1 MRRAHDLETRQET
14 SISIMSQICERF
26 CNSSI
31 LMFFTIDFNKL
42 DDDKGSFA
50 LWANPAL
57 RMERNG
63 RISSGN
69 KGAVEIG
76 RALDVLVS
84 RQVVKN
90 VLASDH
96 LDPLFVGFVQPAVEA
111 KLLVQGVSM
120 GLDKLLVVF
129 SDMFFLEIADDIVWH
144 CNLYWYLGKLSEFI
158 SQNDQ
163 IL

>member
-1 MRRAHDLETRQET
+1 
-14 SISIMSQICERF
+14 
-26 CNSSI
+26 
-31 LMFFTIDFNKL
+31 MFFTIDFNKL

-129 SDMFFLEIADDIVWH
+129 SDMFFLEIADDIV
-144 CNLYWYLGKLSEFI
+144 
-158 SQNDQ
+158 
-163 IL
+163 